1 MEPHFQR
8 PDSSVWTCLGDLTTQ
23 CACHRKSPFCRSLSN
38 RPGLKPRGH
47 LLLPHP
53 PWPTATCSTPQ
64 APSDLFLSSL
74 PCPSPCHFLFRPRQQ
89 APPGHSSC
97 PWVQVS
103 WPPTHLSPR
112 APEGPLE
119 NAKLTAPSLSLG
131 ALPRTNC
138 AAPDKSLTLPVPQFP
153 YLYLIFPL
161 PVLSS
166 SWGCGENSKA

>member
-23 CACHRKSPFCRSLSN
+23 CACHRKSPFRRSLSN

-74 PCPSPCHFLFRPRQQ
+74 PCPSPCHFPSRPRQQ

-119 NAKLTAPSLSLG
+119 NAKLTAPSLTGSSAANHLCRPRQIAYPPCSSVSLFVSN
-131 ALPRTNC
+131 LSFTRP
-138 AAPDKSLTLPVPQFP
+138 
-153 YLYLIFPL
+153 IFFMGL
-161 PVLSS
+161 
-166 SWGCGENSKA
+166 C